1 MDLNAELTRLGDGT
15 IVVSKREASLKAV
28 KQLLRANNVVAGLNA
43 GAYEIVISGSPDAI
57 GSGAGASEPVDW
69 EWVLV
74 RVRRVIDALILGGEA
89 GAPAGGGGGGRSAG
103 RGGGAKRSD
112 SVSQLVL
119 DIFDTAV
126 RHTHALPL
134 AENAGRAKLLPHLP
148 FALSVCESLALNEL
162 PSPCKGEA
170 LDAACVCL
178 RAQAELPRG
187 WL

>member
-15 IVVSKREASLKAV
+15 VVVSKREASLKAV

-43 GAYEIVISGSPDAI
+43 GAYEIVLSGPTE
-57 GSGAGASEPVDW
+57 GSGADATEPVDW

-74 RVRRVIDALILGGEA
+74 RVRRVIDVLILGGEA
-89 GAPAGGGGGGRSAG
+89 GAPAGGGGGRAAG

-148 FALSVCESLALNEL
+148 FALSVCES
-162 PSPCKGEA
+162 PHG
-170 LDAACVCL
+170 
-178 RAQAELPRG
+178 RG
-187 WL
+187 AG

>member
-15 IVVSKREASLKAV
+15 AVVSKREASLKAV

-43 GAYEIVISGSPDAI
+43 GAYEIVPSGSTE
-57 GSGAGASEPVDW
+57 GSGASASEPVDW

-74 RVRRVIDALILGGEA
+74 RVRRVIDVLILGGEV
-89 GAPAGGGGGGRSAG
+89 GSSAGGGGGGRSAG

-119 DIFDTAV
+119 DIFDIAV

-148 FALSVCESLALNEL
+148 FALSVCESRIR
-162 PSPCKGEA
+162 GT
-170 LDAACVCL
+170 DAVC
-178 RAQAELPRG
+178 AGAG
-187 WL
+187 YTTSGG